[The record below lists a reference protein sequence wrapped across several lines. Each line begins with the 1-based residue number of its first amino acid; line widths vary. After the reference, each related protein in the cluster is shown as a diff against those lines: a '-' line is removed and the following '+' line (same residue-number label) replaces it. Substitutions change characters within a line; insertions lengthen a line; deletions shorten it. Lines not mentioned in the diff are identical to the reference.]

1 LKQHLLLIMLLLLAV
16 TLSAQDLYAT
26 PNQQTSENFT
36 NSIITNEIAENTSLS
51 VTNPNSTVNETVSNS
66 NSDQPINQRTQTLNS
81 SQNSSNEDS
90 NGTANIQNSSIA
102 AGDGTYNNVHGLWLS
117 VDDVNSVKVE
127 ELITAG
133 ITDVF
138 VKANRIS
145 SPTYQSVLTTI
156 IGKLKGS
163 GIRIH
168 AWVVCFVDNDGKW
181 IDPQGNT
188 TYTVKVAYTETVKV
202 AYTTWSKT
210 WYKKWYKKWTK
221 KWYKVGKV
229 WKYKWSY
236 VWKYYWKYSKIS
248 KTQYKYET
256 RTSYR
261 EETRYN
267 QSTEY
272 NDALVN
278 SIADMTR
285 NYEIDGIHL
294 DYIRY
299 PGTAYLHSGGTEAI
313 TTFVKRVSETVNS
326 IKPKV
331 ALSAA
336 LMPEGGV
343 NGYYYGQD
351 YEKLS
356 QYLDFLV
363 PMIYKGN
370 YGQDTSW
377 IGRTTEYIVSHSNGK
392 PVISGLQT
400 YESDDNLTAL
410 SASEINQDIQSALS
424 NGASGY
430 ALFRYGWLDKA
441 FFQNKTTNPG
451 TVTTSFTL
459 KQLSDAAGRVKVFIE
474 ANKKLPSYVQISSV
488 QVSMPQFLYLLS
500 AATTQIN
507 SGVSAPITL
516 KSVLNP
522 TGSTENM
529 KNGTIYKSE
538 YVDMASRIKSFMDTN
553 GLVPNYVSTSLGKIR
568 YESMIYL
575 YSRVMNYY
583 GTNARLPNYASM
595 KTWTTSSTTTTTTTV
610 VNDPTVP
617 DSLSAYLQVTKNCQV
632 NDDTIVALSCNITS
646 GATSACDKGQRIYLW
661 VRDNLEYSWYYNSQ
675 KGALNALSSL
685 SANCCDHSHLIVAL
699 CRAAGVPA
707 RYVHGTCTFSSG
719 TYGHVW
725 AQIYANGKWYDA
737 DATNSR
743 NEFGTIYSW
752 NTTSW
757 TFKGIY
763 AELPF

>member
-1 LKQHLLLIMLLLLAV
+1 MLLLLAV

-26 PNQQTSENFT
+26 PNQQTSESFP
-36 NSIITNEIAENTSLS
+36 NSIITDEIAENTSIS
-51 VTNPNSTVNETVSNS
+51 VTIQNSAVNNTVSNF
-66 NSDQPINQRTQTLNS
+66 NSDQPINKTTYTLNS
-81 SQNSSNEDS
+81 SQNLSNEDS
-90 NGTANIQNSSIA
+90 NITTNIQNSSIA
-102 AGDGTYNNVHGLWLS
+102 AGDGTYNNVHGIWLS
-117 VDDVNSVKVE
+117 VDDVNNVKVD

-138 VKANRIS
+138 VKANRLS
-145 SPTYQSVLTTI
+145 NPTYQNVLTTI
-156 IGKLKGS
+156 IGKLQGT
-163 GIRIH
+163 GIRVH
-168 AWVVCFVDNDGKW
+168 AWVVCFIDSDGNW
-181 IDPQGNT
+181 VDPQGNS

-202 AYTTWSKT
+202 AYKTWSKT

-221 KWYKVGKV
+221 KWYKLGKV
-229 WKYKWSY
+229 WKSKWTS
-236 VWKYYWKYSKIS
+236 VWKYYWKYTKTSKI
-248 KTQYKYET
+248 QYKYET

-267 QSTEY
+267 QSTQF

-278 SIADMTR
+278 SIADMTQ
-285 NYEIDGIHL
+285 NYALDGIHL

-299 PGTAYLHSGGTEAI
+299 PGTAYQHTGGTEAI
-313 TTFVKRVSETVNS
+313 TAFVKRVSETVNS

-336 LMPEGGV
+336 LMPEGSV

-351 YEKLS
+351 YEQLS

-370 YGQDTSW
+370 YRQDTAW
-377 IGRTTEYIVSHSNGK
+377 IGRTTTYIASHSNGK

-400 YESDDNLTAL
+400 YESDNNLTAL
-410 SASEINQDIQSALS
+410 PASEINQDIQSALS

-441 FFQNKTTNPG
+441 FFQSTGTNP
-451 TVTTSFTL
+451 TPVTTAFTL

-474 ANKKLPSYVQISSV
+474 ANQKLPSYVQISSV
-488 QVSMPQFLYLLS
+488 QVGMPQFLYLLS
-500 AATTQIN
+500 AATIQAN
-507 SGVSAPITL
+507 SGVLTPITL
-516 KSVLNP
+516 KSVLSP

-538 YVDMASRIKSFMDTN
+538 FVDMANRIKSFMDS
-553 GLVPNYVSTSLGKIR
+553 GGVAPNYISTSLGKIR

-575 YSRVMNYY
+575 SSRVMNYY
-583 GTNARLPNYASM
+583 GTNGKLPNYASM
-595 KTWTTSSTTTTTTTV
+595 KPWTTSSTTPV
-610 VNDPTVP
+610 VTDPTVP
-617 DSLSAYLQVTKNCQV
+617 DSLNTYLEATKNCQV
-632 NDDTIVALSCNITS
+632 NDPSIVALSSSITS
-646 GATSACDKGQRIYLW
+646 GATTAYEKGLRIYEW
-661 VRDNLEYSWYYNSQ
+661 VRDNLEYSWYYNSE
-675 KGALNALSSL
+675 KGAVNALSSL
-685 SANCCDHSHLIVAL
+685 SANCCDHSNLIVAL
-699 CRAAGVPA
+699 SRAAGVPA

-737 DATNSR
+737 DGTSSR
-743 NEFGTIYSW
+743 NELGTIYNW

-757 TFKGIY
+757 TLKGIY

>member
-1 LKQHLLLIMLLLLAV
+1 MLKQHLLLIMLLLLAV

-26 PNQQTSENFT
+26 PNQQTSDNYS
-36 NSIITNEIAENTSLS
+36 NSIITDEIAENTSSS
-51 VTNPNSTVNETVSNS
+51 VTILNSTVNDTVSDS
-66 NSDQPINQRTQTLNS
+66 ISDQPINKTTYTLNS
-81 SQNSSNEDS
+81 SQNSSNENS
-90 NGTANIQNSSIA
+90 NLTTTIQNSSIA
-102 AGDGTYNNVHGLWLS
+102 AGDETYKNVHGLWLS
-117 VDDVNSVKVE
+117 VDDVNNVKVE

-145 SPTYQSVLTTI
+145 NPTYQSVLTTI
-156 IGKLKGS
+156 IGKLKGT

-168 AWVVCFVDNDGKW
+168 AWVVCFVDSDGKW
-181 IDPQGNT
+181 VDPQGNSS
-188 TYTVKVAYTETVKV
+188 YTVKVAYTETVKV

-229 WKYKWSY
+229 WKYKWSNT
-236 VWKYYWKYSKIS
+236 WKYYWKYSKIS

-261 EETRYN
+261 EETRN

-272 NDALVN
+272 NDALVS
-278 SIADMTR
+278 SIADMTQ
-285 NYEIDGIHL
+285 NYDIDGIHL
-294 DYIRY
+294 DYVRY

-313 TTFVKRVSETVNS
+313 TAFVKRVSETINS

-336 LMPEGGV
+336 LMPEGSV

-351 YEKLS
+351 YEQLS

-370 YGQDTSW
+370 YRQDTAW
-377 IGRTTEYIVSHSNGK
+377 IGRTTAYIVNHSNGK

-400 YESDDNLTAL
+400 YESDNNLTAL
-410 SASEINQDIQSALS
+410 SASEINLDIQSALS

-441 FFQNKTTNPG
+441 FFQDSGNNPTPATT
-451 TVTTSFTL
+451 TFTL
-459 KQLSDAAGRVKVFIE
+459 KQLSDAAGRVKAFIE
-474 ANKKLPSYVQISSV
+474 ANKKLPTYVQISSV
-488 QVSMPQFLYLLS
+488 QVSMPQFLYLLCS
-500 AATTQIN
+500 ATTQVN
-507 SGVSAPITL
+507 SGVSTPITL
-516 KSVLNP
+516 KTVLNP
-522 TGSTENM
+522 TGPTENM

-538 YVDMASRIKSFMDTN
+538 YVDLAGRIKSYMDTN
-553 GLVPNYVSTSLGKIR
+553 GLAPNYISTSLGKIR

-575 YSRVMNYY
+575 YSRVMNYS
-583 GTNARLPNYASM
+583 GTNGRLPNYASM
-595 KTWTTSSTTTTTTTV
+595 ITWTTSSSTTPTV
-610 VNDPTVP
+610 VTDPTVP
-617 DSLSAYLQVTKNCQV
+617 TSLSAYLQATKNCQV
-632 NDDTIVALSCNITS
+632 NDPSIVALSCNITS
-646 GATSACDKGQRIYLW
+646 GATSAYEKGLRIFEW

-675 KGALNALSSL
+675 KGAVNALSTL
-685 SANCCDHSHLIVAL
+685 SANCCDHSNLIVAL
-699 CRAAGVPA
+699 SRAAGVPA
-707 RYVHGTCTFSSG
+707 RYIHGTCTFSSG

-737 DATNSR
+737 DATHSR
-743 NEFGTIYSW
+743 NEFGTIYNW

-757 TFKGIY
+757 TFKGVY